1 VGKPKAPKTPDYA
14 AAAKAQGDAN
24 LGSALATNYL
34 NQPNQ
39 VGPDGSLTFSYDYA
53 GGNRLPDGT
62 VIPRTTATTTLSPDQ
77 QRLYDQNNQISIA
90 LNDLAK
96 RGIGYVDTAS
106 ATPTN
111 INGAPQLSG
120 APGATQFQSQY
131 DLSHLGAM
139 PSSSD
144 FGAQRD
150 QVTEALMARMQPYI
164 DRDRAALDNK
174 LANQGLN
181 IGSQA
186 RNWDED
192 TFNRGVNDQRL
203 AAVLGG
209 SQEQQRL
216 FDNAMGIRSQ
226 GFGEAV
232 QQGDFA
238 NKAAEAT
245 FGQGLASSQMN
256 NQARQ
261 QALQEADYFKNQPL
275 NMLNALRTGNQVSMP
290 QFGDVS
296 TGAQVQAAP
305 IYAATNDQ
313 YNAELQRYQQ
323 KMAGFSSLMG
333 GLGSLGSAAVF
344 ASDRRLKENI
354 RKIGETASGLGIYF
368 FNYIGQ
374 AGESVGYMADE
385 VIKLFPAAVILD
397 PSGFY
402 KVNYGLVK

>member
-1 VGKPKAPKTPDYA
+1 MGKPKAPKAPDYA
-14 AAAKAQGDAN
+14 AAAKEQGAAN
-24 LGSALATNYL
+24 LNSALATNYL

-39 VGPDGSLTFSYDYA
+39 VGPDGSLSFSYDYA

-62 VIPRTTATTTLSPDQ
+62 IIPRTTATTTLSPAQ
-77 QRLYDQNNQISIA
+77 QRLYDQNNQISTA
-90 LNDLAK
+90 LNDLAQ

-131 DLSHLGAM
+131 DLSGLGAM

-150 QVTEALMARMQPYI
+150 QVTEALMARIQPYI

-203 AAVLGG
+203 AAVLAG

-216 FDNAMGIRSQ
+216 FEDAMGIRQQ
-226 GFGEAV
+226 GFGEAA

-290 QFGDVS
+290 QFGDVA
-296 TGAQVQAAP
+296 TGAQIAPAP

-313 YNAELQRYQQ
+313 YNAQLDAYNA
-323 KMAGFSSLMG
+323 KMQSFGSLLG
-333 GLGSLGSAAVF
+333 GLGKLGGAA
-344 ASDRRLKENI
+344 
-354 RKIGETASGLGIYF
+354 IGKWG
-368 FNYIGQ
+368 
-374 AGESVGYMADE
+374 
-385 VIKLFPAAVILD
+385 
-397 PSGFY
+397 
-402 KVNYGLVK
+402 